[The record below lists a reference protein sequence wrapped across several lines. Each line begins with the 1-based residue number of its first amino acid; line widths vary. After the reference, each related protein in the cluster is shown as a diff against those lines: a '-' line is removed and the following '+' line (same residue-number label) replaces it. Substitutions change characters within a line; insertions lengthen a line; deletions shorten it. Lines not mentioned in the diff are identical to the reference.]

1 MDNEFGLSKSIL
13 FEEAENTSTNVSS
26 NPTFGDIIAQRL
38 SRRDLIGG
46 ILAVSAM
53 GATHLDFRQRT
64 AQL

>member
-1 MDNEFGLSKSIL
+1 MDNEFCLSKSIL
-13 FEEAENTSTNVSS
+13 FEEAENTSTNASS
-26 NPTFGDIIAQRL
+26 NQTFGDIIAQRL

-53 GATHLDFRQRT
+53 SATHLDFRQRT